1 MGKALGNLRR
11 ATQGDIVRHDDDD
24 VFYLFLQ
31 KQKIYSTTLASDAAL
46 ESKILAFFAQRAALA
61 LSHVSHL
68 TDTTDLSCFVLDAM
82 SQADLLARLPS
93 IALLNPP
100 TG

>member
-1 MGKALGNLRR
+1 
-11 ATQGDIVRHDDDD
+11 
-24 VFYLFLQ
+24 
-31 KQKIYSTTLASDAAL
+31 LASDAAL

-100 TG
+100 TA